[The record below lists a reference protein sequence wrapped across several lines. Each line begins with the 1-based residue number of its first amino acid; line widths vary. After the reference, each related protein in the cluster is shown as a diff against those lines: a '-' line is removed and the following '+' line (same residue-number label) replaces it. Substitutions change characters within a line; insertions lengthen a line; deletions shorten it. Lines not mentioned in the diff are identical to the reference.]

1 MVEFHILARDGGARA
16 GLLVTPHGE
25 VETPTFMP
33 VGTQGTVKAL
43 SQEELEG
50 ARVQMVLANAYHLYL
65 RPGAELIEQA
75 GGLHRFMGWERP
87 ILTDSG
93 GYQVFSLAPLRKVT
107 DEGVRFQS
115 HIDGSYH
122 TFTPERV
129 IEVEHKLMADIIMP
143 LDQPAPYPCSEAEA
157 EAAHRRTLLWAE
169 RSLRHH
175 EKLGGGPA
183 LFGIVQGGVRHEL
196 RRESAEVLSDMG
208 FPGYGIGGLSLGEPK
223 PLTWEMV
230 EVATSTLPEERPRH
244 LLGMGLPEDIVEG
257 VARGV
262 DMFDCV
268 VPTRYGRNGTAF
280 TWKGK
285 LVVKNSPYA
294 GDFSPLDP
302 DCSCPVCRRY
312 TRAYIRHLFQAEE
325 ILGLRLTTL
334 HNVYFFCELMRN
346 MREAILRGEF
356 AEWRREF
363 YERYGVS

>member
-16 GLLVTPHGE
+16 GVLVTPHGE

-43 SQEELEG
+43 SQEELEEAG
-50 ARVQMVLANAYHLYL
+50 VQIVLANAYHLYL
-65 RPGAELIEQA
+65 RPGAELIERA

-93 GYQVFSLAPLRKVT
+93 GYQVFSLAALRKVT

-122 TFTPERV
+122 TFTPENV
-129 IEVEHKLMADIIMP
+129 IEVEHKLKADIIMP
-143 LDQPAPYPCSEAEA
+143 LDQPVPYPCSEAEA
-157 EAAHRRTLLWAE
+157 KAAHKRTLLWAE
-169 RSLRHH
+169 RSVRHH
-175 EKLGGGPA
+175 EKLGGGSA
-183 LFGIVQGGVRHEL
+183 LFGIVQGGVRRDL

-223 PLTWEMV
+223 SLTWEMV
-230 EVATSTLPEERPRH
+230 EVVTSTLPEEGPRH
-244 LLGMGLPEDIVEG
+244 LLGIGLPEDIIEG

-262 DMFDCV
+262 DLFDCV

-285 LVVKNSPYA
+285 LVVKNAPYA
-294 GDFSPLDP
+294 DDLSPLDP

-334 HNVYFFCELMRN
+334 HNIHFFCELMRN
-346 MREAILRGEF
+346 IRESILRGEF
-356 AEWRREF
+356 AEWRKEF
-363 YERYGVS
+363 YGRYGVS